1 MKRKEVLELIEGGE
15 NLRCEFKRK
24 FSSSEKIARE
34 MIAFANTIGGVI
46 LFGVDDNKEIVGVDS
61 EKSEAELIKD
71 AALNYCEP
79 PVDFNIS
86 YIEHNGKEI
95 VIVEI
100 PESDKKPHRIQDYL
114 NEFDINKAKVC
125 IRVNDKSVMASK
137 EMVRILKAKT
147 NNLNLK
153 KYAIGPVE
161 KSLFNYL
168 SEYERISVKEL
179 GTLVNI
185 SERRASRTLVK
196 LVRANLLFIHTKDNG
211 EEYFTSITCYI
222 SPLLVYYIP

>member
-61 EKSEAELIKD
+61 EKSEAELTKD
-71 AALNYCEP
+71 AGLNYCEP
-79 PVDFNIS
+79 PLDFNIE
-86 YIEHNGKEI
+86 YFDLNGKE
-95 VIVEI
+95 VVVVEI
-100 PESDKKPHRIQDYL
+100 PESNKKPHRIQDYS

-125 IRVNDKSVMASK
+125 IRVNDKSLMASK
-137 EMVRILKAKT
+137 EMVRILRAQT

-153 KYAIGPVE
+153 KYAIGPLE
-161 KSLFNYL
+161 KFVFNYL
-168 SEYERISVKEL
+168 TEHERISVKEL
-179 GTLVNI
+179 STHVNV
-185 SERRASRTLVK
+185 SVRRASRTLVK

-211 EEYFTSITCYI
+211 EEYFTSVT
-222 SPLLVYYIP
+222 